1 MAINRDFLRR
11 RGAALPLAVL
21 AIGVRALARLR
32 ACARRSAHAMSNT
45 LRPAP
50 RRRDATPAAP
60 ATLLALERDIARGL
74 ADAIDGDAMLA
85 RTLEAVC
92 TRLGWDCAAVWRV
105 GEEGTV
111 TCRSAWHVEGAAMLE
126 QFVRISASLC
136 YRPDEGSLGRAWAI
150 DRAVTVDTSP
160 APDRFTRDAMAGQAG
175 LATGLVVPLV
185 AVGQKIALELFS
197 RAPRETDEDDI
208 ASLRAIALQLAQHEQ
223 RRQAEHALRYAAG
236 HDALTGLSNR
246 TTLQWDLARA
256 IKRSHRQQK
265 HFAVMFVD
273 LDRFKRINDTLGH
286 GIGDLL
292 LKACGERLVGVL
304 REDDA
309 VARFGGDEFVLVV
322 ENLSEAGDAIV
333 VAEKVLAC
341 CAEPFAVD
349 GGELHLT
356 ASIGVSV
363 YPEDGADGEA
373 LLKNADTAMYRAKDQ
388 GGATHRFYAA
398 QMNEQ
403 AAERL
408 TLENGLRGAVARDEF
423 VLHYQPKMDL
433 RTQRIVGVEALMRW
447 NHPVLGLMAP
457 ARFIPMAEENGL
469 IVEMG
474 RWALQTACDDVRDW
488 QRRGLP
494 PVQVSVNLSPRQL
507 VDDSIVDDVAVA
519 LHRSGL
525 NPELLE
531 LEITESAMM
540 KSPDA
545 AAALLQQIRRL
556 GVGLAIDDFG
566 TGYSS
571 LSYLKRF
578 PLTAV
583 KIDRCFVHDL
593 SRDPQTQGLTDGIVT
608 LAHGLHMKV
617 IAEGVETAEQMEVL
631 RERGC
636 DEIQGYWLC
645 KPVPAEEACRFMA
658 RHLRS
663 TCAAPVAA

>member
-1 MAINRDFLRR
+1 
-11 RGAALPLAVL
+11 
-21 AIGVRALARLR
+21 
-32 ACARRSAHAMSNT
+32 
-45 LRPAP
+45 
-50 RRRDATPAAP
+50 
-60 ATLLALERDIARGL
+60 
-74 ADAIDGDAMLA
+74 
-85 RTLEAVC
+85 
-92 TRLGWDCAAVWRV
+92 
-105 GEEGTV
+105 
-111 TCRSAWHVEGAAMLE
+111 
-126 QFVRISASLC
+126 
-136 YRPDEGSLGRAWAI
+136 
-150 DRAVTVDTSP
+150 
-160 APDRFTRDAMAGQAG
+160 
-175 LATGLVVPLV
+175 
-185 AVGQKIALELFS
+185 
-197 RAPRETDEDDI
+197 
-208 ASLRAIALQLAQHEQ
+208 
-223 RRQAEHALRYAAG
+223 
-236 HDALTGLSNR
+236 
-246 TTLQWDLARA
+246 
-256 IKRSHRQQK
+256 
-265 HFAVMFVD
+265 MFVD

-349 GGELHLT
+349 GAELHLT